1 MTVTSA
7 PRLTLKLTSNLALA
21 GRPRNRLRRDDH
33 ADDFFCRAILHRISC
48 ALKAARFLP
57 SIEADPCFQI
67 DAILHGIGIAAEGK
81 RNHASESDIAMALRD
96 GKGSYVA

>member
-7 PRLTLKLTSNLALA
+7 PRLTLKLTSHLALVR
-21 GRPRNRLRRDDH
+21 RPANGLRRDDH
-33 ADDFFCRAILHRISC
+33 ARDPFCDAILHRISC

-57 SIEADPCFQI
+57 SIEPDPSFQI

>member
-7 PRLTLKLTSNLALA
+7 PRLTLKLTSHFAVARRLAN
-21 GRPRNRLRRDDH
+21 GLRRDDH
-33 ADDFFCRAILHRISC
+33 ADDFFCVAILHRIPC

-57 SIEADPCFQI
+57 SIEPDPSFQI

-81 RNHASESDIAMALRD
+81 RHHASESDIAMALRD